1 MVGKTISHYRIL
13 SVLGKG
19 GMGVVYK
26 AEDIRLGRMVAV
38 KFLPEE
44 MARDHIALERF
55 RREARAVS
63 ALNHANICTLHD
75 IDLEAEQPFL
85 VMEFIEGL
93 TLRQRIQ
100 ERPIQIDELL
110 DLGMQITD
118 ALDVAHAGRIVHRD
132 IKPAN
137 ILLTPRGQIKV
148 MDFGLAKMDAE
159 RNGPDSGDD
168 ASTMATDFVT
178 SAGSTIGTVA
188 YMSPEQARGE
198 KLDVRSDLFSL
209 GVVLY
214 EMATGKTP
222 FHGTTTAMTFVAIL
236 NQACVPP
243 TQLRPDLPPELE
255 RIIHKAL
262 EKDRDMRYQSAADI
276 RADLKRLRR
285 EIGILSTGTVGVA
298 TLTAATQGLAGPIS
312 APKNPASGSGP
323 LATGPQ
329 TAAET
334 VTQTVTTP
342 ISSPQTV
349 SSAEYLVGEIKR
361 HRSGLFVSIALFA
374 LAIAAI
380 GYYFFFRD
388 SPIDSIAVL
397 PFEDVGAAPGTEY
410 LGDGITE
417 SIINSVSQ
425 LPKVS
430 VRSFSSVSRYRGK
443 DLSPAKIGGELK
455 VQAVLTGRMVHHGD
469 EVDIYTALI
478 EVRHDRQVWGSQYTR
493 KVADLLA
500 VQGQISHEVADRLQ
514 MGLTGEDKKR
524 MTQGATEDTE
534 AYQFYLQG
542 RYHWNKRTL
551 EDMQQA
557 IDFFGQAIMRDPKY
571 ALAYA
576 GQADAYAL
584 LADFNVLPAKEVLPK
599 VKSAADMA
607 ISLDPS
613 LAEAHASLAWA
624 LYHEWD
630 WANAEKEFKK
640 ALELNPGYAPAHS
653 AYGDYLVA
661 RGRFDDALAE
671 LNRAHELDPS
681 SPVTNLALGMR
692 FYYARDYPKA
702 IEQCQQTSTA
712 EPLFVPAH
720 VCIGRAYEQKGSYP
734 EAIAE
739 LQKALELSG
748 GDTNEVATLGRAY
761 ALSGQTKEALKT
773 LTELNMRSQQTYV
786 QPAWVAVIQ
795 VAMGDTDQAFG
806 WLEKAFA
813 DQSTSLVLLNVDP
826 AFDPVRKDPRFV
838 DLIKRV
844 GLPAN

>member
-44 MARDHIALERF
+44 MASDHQALERF

-63 ALNHANICTLHD
+63 ALNHPNICTLHD

-85 VMEFIEGL
+85 VMEFIEGQ

-100 ERPIQIDELL
+100 ERLLQLDELL
-110 DLGMQITD
+110 DLAIQITE

-159 RNGPDSGDD
+159 RNGPDSGD
-168 ASTMATDFVT
+168 ANSTMAIDFVT

-198 KLDVRSDLFSL
+198 KLDTRSDLFSL

-214 EMATGKTP
+214 EMATRKTP

-236 NQACVPP
+236 HNPCIPP
-243 TQLRPDLPPELE
+243 SQLRPDLPPDLE
-255 RIIHKAL
+255 RIIEKAL
-262 EKDRDMRYQSAADI
+262 EKDRDMRYQTAADI

-285 EIGILSTGTVGVA
+285 EIGGGATSMTGISVA
-298 TLTAATQGLAGPIS
+298 GGGSWIQPRNPSSGTARVTAESKT
-312 APKNPASGSGP
+312 ASEIV
-323 LATGPQ
+323 T
-329 TAAET
+329 ET
-334 VTQTVTTP
+334 VVTP
-342 ISSPQTV
+342 AASSSSHGV

-361 HRSGLFVSIALFA
+361 HRWGLFAVIAVLL
-374 LAIAAI
+374 LAGAATA
-380 GYYFFFRD
+380 YYFLFREQ
-388 SPIDSIAVL
+388 PIESIAVL
-397 PFEDVGAAPGTEY
+397 PFENIGAPPGTEY

-425 LPKVS
+425 LPKLS

-443 DLSPAKIGGELK
+443 DLSPMKVGGELK
-455 VQAVLTGRMVHHGD
+455 VQAVLTGRLVHHGD
-469 EVDIYTALI
+469 EVSINTELI
-478 EVRHDRQVWGSQYTR
+478 DVRHDRQIWGSQYTR

-500 VQGQISHEVADRLQ
+500 VQEQISHEVSDRLQ
-514 MGLTGEDKKR
+514 MRFTGEEQKR
-524 MTQGATEDTE
+524 MARGATENTE
-534 AYQFYLQG
+534 AYQLYLQG
-542 RYHWNKRTL
+542 RYHWNRRTL

-557 IDFFGQAIMRDPKY
+557 IDFFGQAIQRDPNY

-584 LADFNVLPAKEVLPK
+584 LADFNVLPAKEVMPK
-599 VKSAADMA
+599 VKMAADKA
-607 ISLDPS
+607 IQLDPA
-613 LAEAHASLAWA
+613 LAEAHTSLAWA
-624 LYHEWD
+624 LYHQWD
-630 WANAEKEFKK
+630 WAGAEKEFKQ
-640 ALELNPGYAPAHS
+640 AIELNAGYAPAHS
-653 AYGDYLVA
+653 AYGDYLIA
-661 RGRFDDALAE
+661 LGRFDEALSE

-692 FYYARDYPKA
+692 SYYARDYPKA
-702 IEQCQQTSTA
+702 IEQCQQTSAADPT
-712 EPLFVPAH
+712 LVQAH
-720 VCIGRAYEQKGSYP
+720 VCLGRAYEAKGAYP
-734 EAIAE
+734 DAIVE
-739 LQKALELSG
+739 LQKALDLSG
-748 GDTNEVATLGRAY
+748 GDTNEVAALGRAY
-761 ALSGQTKEALKT
+761 ALAGRTGNAMKT
-773 LTELNMRSQQTYV
+773 LTELTMRSQQTYV
-786 QPAWVAVIQ
+786 QPAWVAMIH
-795 VAMGDTDQAFG
+795 VALGDTDQAFD
-806 WLEKAFA
+806 WLEKAFV
-813 DQSTSLVLLNVDP
+813 DQSASLVLLKVDP
-826 AFDPVRKDPRFV
+826 AFDPVRKDPRFG
-838 DLIKRV
+838 DLMRRL
-844 GLPAN
+844 GLPGN